1 MGLRQTGATKQ
12 DFRMKDKN
20 AISVRDLQQVTVS
33 KEDAATLRSL
43 HDGLDDYR
51 ESADKLGVVL
61 EELVKML
68 DLDGSGIDA
77 YLLHY
82 VVDARQSLRSI
93 IELLDRPSDMHI

>member
-1 MGLRQTGATKQ
+1 MDKE
-12 DFRMKDKN
+12 KN
-20 AISVRDLQQVTVS
+20 AVRNQQQVTVS
-33 KEDAATLRSL
+33 EEDAVTLRSL
-43 HDGLDDYR
+43 QAGLESYR

-93 IELLDRPSDMHI
+93 IDLLERPSNMHT